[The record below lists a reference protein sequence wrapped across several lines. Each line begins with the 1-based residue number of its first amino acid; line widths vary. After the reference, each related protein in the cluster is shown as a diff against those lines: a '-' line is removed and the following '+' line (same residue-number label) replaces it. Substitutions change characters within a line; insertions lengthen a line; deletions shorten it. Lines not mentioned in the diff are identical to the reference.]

1 MRGNSH
7 RATQRRPRRKAV
19 FLAALVDTVNVTL
32 ASRRAGIPRR
42 TAYDWREANEGFARD
57 WDDAVDEGV
66 DLLEAELHKRAFEGV
81 ERPVFY
87 KGEQVG
93 TWRFYS
99 DALAMFLLKAHRPE
113 RYRGIPARDSAPA
126 KALTKEEQEA
136 VARVAAEKEEKEA
149 ESRAYKAMFERVW
162 ADARAEDA
170 RELAARGQAPRP
182 YPSPPPVP
190 ADWGG

>member
-1 MRGNSH
+1 MRRNS
-7 RATQRRPRRKAV
+7 RQAAERPPRRKTV

-32 ASRRAGIPRR
+32 TCRRADIPRR
-42 TAYDWREANEGFARD
+42 TAYDWREADEGFARK
-57 WDDAVDEGV
+57 WDDAVDEGI

-81 ERPVFY
+81 ERPVYY

-113 RYRGIPARDSAPA
+113 RYRGAPSFA
-126 KALTKEEQEA
+126 KALEATPEE
-136 VARVAAEKEEKEA
+136 RAAA
-149 ESRAYKAMFERVW
+149 
-162 ADARAEDA
+162 A
-170 RELAARGQAPRP
+170 RELAARGQEPRP

-190 ADWGG
+190 KDWSEGKEIQRATPAPCLGKLSG

>member
-1 MRGNSH
+1 MRRNS
-7 RATQRRPRRKAV
+7 RQAAERPPRRKTV

-32 ASRRAGIPRR
+32 TCRRADIPRR
-42 TAYDWREANEGFARD
+42 TAYDWREADEGFARK
-57 WDDAVDEGV
+57 WDDAVDEGI

-81 ERPVFY
+81 ERPVYY

-113 RYRGIPARDSAPA
+113 RYRGAPSFA
-126 KALTKEEQEA
+126 KALEATPEERAAAAQ
-136 VARVAAEKEEKEA
+136 VAAEKEEKDA

-170 RELAARGQAPRP
+170 RELAARGQEPRP

-190 ADWGG
+190 KGWE